1 MDASSAIARQLN
13 ADQYARFRIYSQA
26 EILSLMQALQEQ
38 RNAVTLYFGASG
50 FIVSRVL
57 AVDGSNGALY
67 LDLGANAQ
75 ANERL
80 LAADSL
86 VAATSLSQ
94 VTLEFALEQPQQVQM
109 NDGPALRAML
119 PDCVL
124 RLQRRESFRVP
135 ASTLRPLLLY
145 VPTQSLELGDL
156 RLRVLDVSSGGLGV
170 ESMSDTLHLQ
180 NGMLLEN
187 CRLDLPETGQIIATV
202 EVRHVE
208 TGADTSGKQRCGLRF
223 VDLAPQMAALMQR
236 YVMKLER
243 EWRALR

>member
-26 EILSLMQALQEQ
+26 EILSLMRSLQEQ

-67 LDLGANAQ
+67 LDLGADAQ
-75 ANERL
+75 MNERL

-94 VTLEFALEQPQQVQM
+94 VTLEFALEQPQRTQM
-109 NDGPALRAML
+109 SDGPALRAML

-135 ASTLRPLLLY
+135 ASSLRPLLLS
-145 VPTQSLELGDL
+145 VPAQNTEAGEW
-156 RLRVLDVSSGGLGV
+156 RLRVLDVSGGGLGV
-170 ESMSDTLHLQ
+170 ESLSDAPHLQ

-187 CRLDLPETGQIIATV
+187 CRLDLPETGQLIATV
-202 EVRHVE
+202 EVRHVA
-208 TGADTSGKQRCGLRF
+208 TGTDTSGRQRCGLRF
-223 VDLAPQMAALMQR
+223 VDLDPQMAALMQR